1 MAVQEGTYKAEF
13 GTVLGIGSGVV
24 VICGGKV
31 RGGNS
36 AMLYVGSYQEDRD
49 AFSAEIRVTRHTP
62 TLAVESVFGKDD
74 VSVSL
79 TGVAIEGTISLLG
92 ESPDAP
98 GVKVR
103 VTLVRVAD

>member
-13 GTVLGIGSGVV
+13 GTSLGIGSGVV
-24 VICGGKV
+24 VISDGKV

-36 AMLYVGSYQEDRD
+36 AMLYVGRYQEYRD
-49 AFSAEIRVTRHTP
+49 TFSAEIRVTRHTP

-74 VSVSL
+74 LSVSL
-79 TGVAIEGTISLLG
+79 TGVAVEGTISLIG

-98 GVKVR
+98 GIKLR